1 VWPLEW
7 SLKKEDTMKKAP
19 LSEIKERFES
29 KEKLVKE
36 LKTLFE
42 KGDLFAENLN
52 PDKGLTHVA
61 NAKLLKLYDT
71 AMEVKERFGTREKL
85 VEDLLKITKRVKD
98 DAYKARFAKWGLPR
112 LWDEYK
118 AVAKKSK

>member
-1 VWPLEW
+1 
-7 SLKKEDTMKKAP
+7 MKKAP
-19 LSEIKERFES
+19 ISEIKARFES

-36 LKTLFE
+36 LKSLFD
-42 KGDLFAENLN
+42 KGDLFADNLN

-61 NAKLLKLYDT
+61 NGKLLKLYDT

-85 VEDLLKITKRVKD
+85 VEDLLKVTNRTKD
-98 DAYKARFAKWGLPR
+98 EAYKARFAKWGLPR

-118 AVAKKSK
+118 SVSKKSK